1 MTVVAHDR
9 ETLNVVRSKLD
20 GTLALV
26 PTMGALHDGHRANIR
41 AAKAAAD
48 HVAVSVFV
56 NPLQF
61 GPNEDYDRYPRQLD
75 DDVAICEAEGVDLVF
90 APDVET
96 MYRPKGSRLTE
107 VTLDAGPAGDQLEG
121 ASRPG
126 FFDGVLT
133 VVAKLFQL
141 VKPQLAFFGEKD
153 YQQLALVRRMVFDLD
168 FDIRIV
174 GVPTVREPD
183 GLARSSRNV
192 YLSTDEYDAAL
203 AIPRAIAAAQAS
215 SDPLAAAREVL
226 LSAPGVEVDYLT
238 IMDPNL
244 GRTPDFGDARLLIA
258 AFVGKTR
265 LIDNAPVTIGTQ

>member
-1 MTVVAHDR
+1 MTVVARDR
-9 ETLNVVRSKLD
+9 ETLATARSKLD
-20 GTLALV
+20 GTVGLV

-48 HVAVSVFV
+48 YVVVSVFV

-61 GPNEDYDRYPRQLD
+61 GPNEDYDQYPRQLD
-75 DDVAICEAEGVDLVF
+75 EDVAICEAEGVDLVF
-90 APDVET
+90 APEVET
-96 MYRPKGSRLTE
+96 MYRPLGSRLTE
-107 VTLDAGPAGDQLEG
+107 VTLEAGPAGAQLEG

-126 FFDGVLT
+126 FFNGVLT

-141 VKPQLAFFGEKD
+141 IKPDLACFGEKD

-168 FDIRIV
+168 FDIRII
-174 GVPTVREPD
+174 GVPTVREAD

-192 YLSTDEYDAAL
+192 YLSAAEYESAL

-215 SDPLAAAREVL
+215 PDPLAAAREVL
-226 LSAPGVEVDYLT
+226 LSAPGVKVDYLT
-238 IMDPNL
+238 IMDPDL
-244 GRTPDFGDARLLIA
+244 GSPPSQGQARLLIA